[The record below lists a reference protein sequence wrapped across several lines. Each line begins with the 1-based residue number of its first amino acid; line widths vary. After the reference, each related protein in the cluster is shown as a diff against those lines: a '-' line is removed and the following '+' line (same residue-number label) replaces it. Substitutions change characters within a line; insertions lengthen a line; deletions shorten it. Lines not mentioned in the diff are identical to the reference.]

1 MNLASAGRPRIPL
14 YGNGKS
20 ATPNLTFSVLK
31 FSSLPNVTG
40 SVIFP
45 FGLLLPGLI
54 PWNVSVSSSSLSG
67 TWSFRSRAEEIR
79 FKTAPPSTSILVT
92 LRLRIVGETNIG
104 KHPTAVVRSG
114 WSSISKMIGVL
125 DHFRSLRDSTSG
137 SAALTSRTHCLS
149 WRCEVCREAP
159 PSTHKT
165 SVAFWNSCSLVS
177 SSSMSSSS
185 SSSSS
190 LSRPRG
196 GLSPCCC
203 LALPRRPPRAG
214 RFVPDPPVPPWA
226 FSFSRRSY
234 SAFCSSTSCSTF
246 LQLWRSWPLVRW
258 ILQYCLLVPS
268 CLSATATTWQ
278 LVHAATSLPE
288 PPVLAF
294 LAPPSLPD
302 CSTTSTSLPFFFML
316 FRRRFFFA
324 GAASSL
330 SDPPAHVF
338 SLGSFLPSS
347 ARAHLSA
354 RAYSSLTSLILHITI
369 SSRILRLRTF

>member
-1 MNLASAGRPRIPL
+1 M
-14 YGNGKS
+14 
-20 ATPNLTFSVLK
+20 K
-31 FSSLPNVTG
+31 FNSLPNVTG

-54 PWNVSVSSSSLSG
+54 PWNVPVSSSSLSG
-67 TWSFRSRAEEIR
+67 TWSLRSTAKEIML
-79 FKTAPPSTSILVT
+79 KPAPPSTSILVT

-125 DHFRSLRDSTSG
+125 DHFR
-137 SAALTSRTHCLS
+137 
-149 WRCEVCREAP
+149 EAP
-159 PSTHKT
+159 LSTHKT

-190 LSRPRG
+190 LSRLRG
-196 GLSPCCC
+196 GLSSCSC
-203 LALPRRPPRAG
+203 LALSRHPPRPG
-214 RFVPDPPVPPWA
+214 RFVSDPPAPPWA
-226 FSFSRRSY
+226 FSLSRRSY

-258 ILQYCLLVPS
+258 ILSYCLLVSS
-268 CLSATATTWQ
+268 CLSAAATAWQ
-278 LVHAATSLPE
+278 LAHAATSLPE
-288 PPVLAF
+288 LPSLAF
-294 LAPPSLPD
+294 LVPPSLLD
-302 CSTTSTSLPFFFML
+302 CSTTSTSLPFLFLL
-316 FRRRFFFA
+316 FRRRFLFA

-330 SDPPAHVF
+330 SDPPVPVF
-338 SLGSFLPSS
+338 SPGSFLPSS

-354 RAYSSLTSLILHITI
+354 RAYSSLTSLILHIAI

>member
-20 ATPNLTFSVLK
+20 ATSKVTLSVLK
-31 FSSLPNVTG
+31 FNSLQNVTG
-40 SVIFP
+40 NVIFP

-54 PWNVSVSSSSLSG
+54 PWNVPVSSSSLSG
-67 TWSFRSRAEEIR
+67 TWSFWSTAEEIR
-79 FKTAPPSTSILVT
+79 FKPAPPSTSILVT

-104 KHPTAVVRSG
+104 KHPTVVVRSG

-125 DHFRSLRDSTSG
+125 DHFRSLRDSTGG

-177 SSSMSSSS
+177 ASSMSSSS

-196 GLSPCCC
+196 GLSPCRC
-203 LALPRRPPRAG
+203 LALSWRPPRPG
-214 RFVPDPPVPPWA
+214 RFVPDPPAPPWA
-226 FSFSRRSY
+226 LSLSRRSY

-268 CLSATATTWQ
+268 CLSATATAWQ

-288 PPVLAF
+288 LPALAF

-302 CSTTSTSLPFFFML
+302 CSTTSTSLPFLFLL
-316 FRRRFFFA
+316 FRRRFLFA

-330 SDPPAHVF
+330 SDPPVPAF
-338 SLGSFLPSS
+338 SPGSFLSFS
-347 ARAHLSA
+347 AHAHLSA
-354 RAYSSLTSLILHITI
+354 KAYSSLTSPPASCGYARSDGT
-369 SSRILRLRTF
+369 R